1 MLSPAAYVRSMRK
14 SVCDLMGAE
23 LSGHQGEGQEGI
35 MATANQFPKGSQPL
49 PSSCQPLRPGGLV

>member
-14 SVCDLMGAE
+14 SACDLTGAE
-23 LSGHQGEGQEGI
+23 LSGYQGEGQEGI

-49 PSSCQPLRPGGLV
+49 PSSC